1 MIVAFDIW
9 GPRKG
14 RRSPREN
21 VFRKPEC
28 LQCVA
33 IETSGNELALF
44 SLTES
49 VAVRLKYLTSNRA
62 VYVTN

>member
-1 MIVAFDIW
+1 MIVAFNIW

-14 RRSPREN
+14 RCSPREN

-33 IETSGNELALF
+33 IDMSGNGLTLF

-49 VAVRLKYLTSNRA
+49 VAVRLKYLTGNRA